1 MSMRLRTMSLGFP
14 AVSSSTSG
22 LRLEIGIRASRIS
35 QTASMFFSWLW
46 IIRRVLVMWPGY
58 HWMFISCCISGIVIP
73 SLLLVNQADAAPVQF
88 LGIRR
93 LPREEEEDGLA

>member
-1 MSMRLRTMSLGFP
+1 MAPASAMSMRLRTMSRGFP

-22 LRLEIGIRASRIS
+22 FRLAMGIRASRIS

-58 HWMFISCCISGIVIP
+58 HWIFISCLFSAISMRSFP
-73 SLLLVNQADAAPVQF
+73 C
-88 LGIRR
+88 
-93 LPREEEEDGLA
+93 